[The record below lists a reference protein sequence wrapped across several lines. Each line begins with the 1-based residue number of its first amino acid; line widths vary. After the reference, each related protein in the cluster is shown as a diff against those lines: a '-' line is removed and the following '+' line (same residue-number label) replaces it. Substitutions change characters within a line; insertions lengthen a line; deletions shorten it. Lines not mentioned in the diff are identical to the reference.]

1 MNLLP
6 VIPNGL
12 RTVSTRGRLRLRG
25 AGTVTMSQ
33 KGCDSNQL
41 KSAAMFGALAPD
53 AYGTRQV
60 GHPRTRLWRFGVYH
74 QLSGHHEENMDLAW
88 PLSCCEILSNT
99 LRLCWYGISSFQ
111 EYGSWTRWS
120 PGLSLFLLEIYSLTL
135 NNPRC

>member
-12 RTVSTRGRLRLRG
+12 RTMSTRGRLRLRG

-33 KGCDSNQL
+33 KGCDSSQP
-41 KSAAMFGALAPD
+41 KSAAVFGALAPD
-53 AYGTRQV
+53 AYETRQV
-60 GHPRTRLWRFGVYH
+60 GHLRTRLLRFGVYH
-74 QLSGHHEENMDLAW
+74 QLSGHREENTDLGR

-99 LRLCWYGISSFQ
+99 LHLRWYGISSFQ

-120 PGLSLFLLEIYSLTL
+120 PGLSSFLPEIYSLML